1 MVLALLIASLL
12 VTDVDARPASPAA
25 VRAPSLVVLKSRR
38 ELQLLRGGTIVRT
51 YHVALGLDPVTSKE
65 RQGDFATP
73 EGVYYIC
80 RKNPQSRFDRSLA
93 ISYPGPNDAQRGLEE
108 GLISE
113 QERNRIIEAWV
124 LRTPPPANTRL
135 GGEICIHGKG
145 STYDWTDG
153 CVALD
158 YLDIE
163 ELYRAVPVGTP
174 VEIRP

>member
-1 MVLALLIASLL
+1 MVLPLLIASLL
-12 VTDVDARPASPAA
+12 ATEIDARPAIPS
-25 VRAPSLVVLKSRR
+25 VHAPSLVVIKSKR
-38 ELQLLRGGTIVRT
+38 ELQLLSRGEVVRT
-51 YHVALGLDPVTSKE
+51 YHVALGLDPVKSKG

-73 EGVYYIC
+73 EGNYFIC
-80 RKNPQSRFDRSLA
+80 RKNPQSKFDRSLG

-108 GLISE
+108 GLITAA
-113 QERNRIIEAWV
+113 ERDRIIEAWV
-124 LRTPPPANTRL
+124 LRTPPPANTAL

-158 YLDIE
+158 YLDIQ
-163 ELYRAVPVGTP
+163 ELYRAVPIGTP

>member
-1 MVLALLIASLL
+1 MLLPLLIASLL
-12 VTDVDARPASPAA
+12 VTDVGARPAAPAA
-25 VRAPSLVVLKSRR
+25 IHAPSLVVLKAKR
-38 ELQLLRGGTIVRT
+38 ELQLLSGGAVVRT

-65 RQGDFATP
+65 RQGDYATP

-113 QERNRIIEAWV
+113 QERNRIIEAWA
-124 LRTPPPANTRL
+124 LRMAPPANTAL

-158 YLDIE
+158 YLDIQ

>member
-1 MVLALLIASLL
+1 MVLALLLSSLL
-12 VTDVDARPASPAA
+12 VTDAPVRPATLVA
-25 VRAPSLVVLKSRR
+25 VRAPSLVVLKSKR
-38 ELQLLRGGTIVRT
+38 ELQLLSAGEVVRT
-51 YHVALGLDPVTSKE
+51 YHVALGLDPVTSKV

-113 QERNRIIEAWV
+113 QERNRIIEAWA
-124 LRTPPPANTRL
+124 LRMAPPANTAL

-158 YLDIE
+158 YLDIQ